1 MDAALIA
8 KCADPS
14 LAPAIVEQF
23 VAAVGSDDPL
33 AVTVKADGRLVL
45 IPKPRLPDEAMGVV
59 MEYVGHAIVRV
70 GITQFPAGVG
80 LGEPSQL
87 QPDMFDACA
96 NLRTGTGIFAKVARI
111 VTKWYGRPTNSELL
125 PQLVDD
131 AIYAWKTGTFEGD
144 NVFRANDPGGPTFFE
159 TRSEKAA
166 ESTDPVV
173 PPKERQVA
181 SQAAEPDKATEAGMR
196 IDLSRIGGHNYEA
209 LQLGHR

>member
-1 MDAALIA
+1 MDAAIIA

-23 VAAVGSDDPL
+23 ISAVGSDDPL

-45 IPKPRLPDEAMGVV
+45 IPKPRSPDEAMAVV
-59 MEYVGHAIVRV
+59 KDYVGHAIVRV

-80 LGEPSQL
+80 VGDPSQL
-87 QPDMFDACA
+87 QPDMFDTCA

-131 AIYAWKTGTFEGD
+131 TIYAWKTGTFEGD
-144 NVFRANDPGGPTFFE
+144 NVFRANDPGGPTFMN
-159 TRSEKAA
+159 RSSEKPADDGEA
-166 ESTDPVV
+166 TASSPESED
-173 PPKERQVA
+173 R
-181 SQAAEPDKATEAGMR
+181 SQSAEPGKATEAGIR
-196 IDLSRIGGHNYEA
+196 IDLSRIGG
-209 LQLGHR
+209 QK

>member
-8 KCADPS
+8 KCADPT

-23 VAAVGSDDPL
+23 ISAVGSDDPL

-45 IPKPRLPDEAMGVV
+45 IPKPRSPDEAMGVV
-59 MEYVGHAIVRV
+59 KDYVGHAIVRV

-80 LGEPSQL
+80 VGDPSQL
-87 QPDMFDACA
+87 RPDMFDVCS

-131 AIYAWKTGTFEGD
+131 AIYAWKTETFEGD
-144 NVFRANDPGGPTFFE
+144 NVFLANDPGGPTFMN
-159 TRSEKAA
+159 TASE
-166 ESTDPVV
+166 EPSDDDD
-173 PPKERQVA
+173 R
-181 SQAAEPDKATEAGMR
+181 AEPAPESEDSSQSAEPGEAAEAGMR
-196 IDLSRIGGHNYEA
+196 IDISRIGG
-209 LQLGHR
+209 GR

>member
-23 VAAVGSDDPL
+23 ISAVGSDDPL

-45 IPKPRLPDEAMGVV
+45 IPKPGSPDEAMAVV
-59 MEYVGHAIVRV
+59 KDYVGHAIVRV

-80 LGEPSQL
+80 VGDPSQL
-87 QPDMFDACA
+87 QPDMFDACS

-125 PQLVDD
+125 SQLVDD

-144 NVFRANDPGGPTFFE
+144 NVFRANDPGGPTFMNKSSE
-159 TRSEKAA
+159 KPADDGEPAAPPPESENRSQSDEPGKAA
-166 ESTDPVV
+166 E
-173 PPKERQVA
+173 
-181 SQAAEPDKATEAGMR
+181 AGIR
-196 IDLSRIGGHNYEA
+196 IDISRIGG
-209 LQLGHR
+209 GR